1 MFFDYLLLNSDGL
14 TDFTLNQAI
23 QEELMTDHTLE
34 QHGQNLINL
43 ALANDSNDNVSV
55 IYITLT
61 LSLESLAKAK
71 LIKFCPCCSK
81 V

>member
-1 MFFDYLLLNSDGL
+1 MSLLKTKFFDYLLLNSDGL

-55 IYITLT
+55 I
-61 LSLESLAKAK
+61 LAE
-71 LIKFCPCCSK
+71 IEGDK

>member
-1 MFFDYLLLNSDGL
+1 MSLLKTKFFDYLLLNSDGL
-14 TDFTLNQAI
+14 TDFILNQAI

-55 IYITLT
+55 I
-61 LSLESLAKAK
+61 LAE
-71 LIKFCPCCSK
+71 IEGDK